1 MITSEGSFGMN
12 CNELCTAVHE
22 NLPITIILM
31 NNRVLGMVRQWQTA
45 FFGKRY
51 SETVLDR
58 STDFVKLMEAYGGK
72 GFNAKNCKELEDA
85 LKEREH
91 YKGPILINCS
101 INPDEK
107 VLPMIPPGKSVDDIN
122 L

>member
-1 MITSEGSFGMN
+1 MKIYR
-12 CNELCTAVHE
+12 
-22 NLPITIILM
+22 LPL
-31 NNRVLGMVRQWQTA
+31 
-45 FFGKRY
+45 

-58 STDFVKLMEAYGGK
+58 ATDFVKLMEAYGGK
-72 GFNAKNCKELEDA
+72 GFNAKNCKELEEA

-107 VLPMIPPGKSVDDIN
+107 VLPMIPPGKSVDDII